1 MKNAYNF
8 VINQLRVDPEDSD
21 VLFCK
26 GDSLKKLGRDEEA
39 QQCFRKAKVLEK

>member
-1 MKNAYNF
+1 
-8 VINQLRVDPEDSD
+8 
-21 VLFCK
+21 LFCK